1 MLCKLL
7 IKCLP
12 AYHSNRCPDYSLRST
27 QQLGWSTPHASTS
40 MALPILRDLHWLR
53 IAERIDFKL
62 SVLCFRCLHSMA
74 PPYLADDLH
83 RVAHIE
89 ARRRLRSASTAML
102 VVPRTR
108 LSTIG
113 DRTFPVVAPRI
124 WNNLPQH
131 VVSLSSLPTFK
142 RHITIV
148 LFSRSFPR
156 QLNRFAT
163 LL

>member
-102 VVPRTR
+102 VVPKNTFVNHWRPHISCGGSANLEQSATTR
-108 LSTIG
+108 RLLVI
-113 DRTFPVVAPRI
+113 FA
-124 WNNLPQH
+124 NL
-131 VVSLSSLPTFK
+131 
-142 RHITIV
+142 
-148 LFSRSFPR
+148 
-156 QLNRFAT
+156 
-163 LL
+163 